1 MILVTGAT
9 GTVGSRVLRELLG
22 LGAPVC
28 AGVHARPLEVEGVE
42 AHAID
47 FDRPETLP
55 TALEGVEAAFLASY
69 ATRHEQ
75 ALVPA
80 AVHTGVERIVKLSAW
95 QADREEFVVGRWH
108 REVERAIKR
117 SGLAWTFLRP
127 NSYMQNVVTV
137 MGETIRN
144 EGAIY
149 DSVGDARISHVDTRD
164 VAATAARVLTEPG
177 HDGRTYE
184 LSGPETLTPPRPRR
198 DADQGPGP
206 TDPLRTHRRRG
217 LPARVPAGGHGQLGG
232 RRLRRPQPLLPHR
245 KGQRG
250 DRRRA
255 PAHRPRAGLGRGL
268 LPRHRLAAR
277 CRAARVDAPGT
288 VGRTRLRTR
297 DRDAR

>member
-184 LSGPETLTPPRPRR
+184 LSGPETLTHHDLAATLTRVLGRPIRYVPIDDEAYRHGCLQAGMANWEADAYVDLNRYYRTGKASAVTDGVRQLTGREPGSVEAYCR
-198 DADQGPGP
+198 DIASQLDAARPASTRPGP
-206 TDPLRTHRRRG
+206 LG
-217 LPARVPAGGHGQLGG
+217 AHG
-232 RRLRRPQPLLPHR
+232 
-245 KGQRG
+245 
-250 DRRRA
+250 
-255 PAHRPRAGLGRGL
+255 
-268 LPRHRLAAR
+268 
-277 CRAARVDAPGT
+277 
-288 VGRTRLRTR
+288 
-297 DRDAR
+297 